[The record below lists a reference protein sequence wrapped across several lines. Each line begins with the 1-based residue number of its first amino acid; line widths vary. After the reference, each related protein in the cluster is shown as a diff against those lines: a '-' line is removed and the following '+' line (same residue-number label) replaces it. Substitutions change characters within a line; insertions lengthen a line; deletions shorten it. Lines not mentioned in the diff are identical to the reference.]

1 VYQCKNARRLKS
13 CENCEWVRRKRS
25 WTQVLFEMR
34 VAEMDEST
42 GGTEE
47 WADMIEFG
55 IHSVAEGEG
64 GGGTSQYGGRRKMRK
79 EGGQK
84 RKKR

>member
-1 VYQCKNARRLKS
+1 
-13 CENCEWVRRKRS
+13 
-25 WTQVLFEMR
+25 MR